1 MTEEQVRRRLEES
14 WRQSGSP
21 ASRRLACL
29 LGGAIGDA
37 VGYRV
42 EFMRWAEIER
52 AHGPEGIRL
61 AACKGPLV
69 VSDDTQMTLFTLEGM
84 ARAKRVQ
91 EIVPEVREAYLDW
104 LSTQGHR
111 AERSLR
117 GSLAKVP
124 ELRHLRAPGNTC
136 LAALR
141 KGGRGSVESAI
152 NDSKGC
158 GGVMRS
164 APLGFLPDTV
174 GDQQVFR
181 LGAEC
186 AALTHG
192 NADGYLPAG
201 AMALLSRNAL
211 RGVEWDDSV
220 AMVLSELEQ
229 WPASRGTG
237 EAIRAA
243 FAAAQAGAPSRAQ
256 VDALGEGWVG
266 EEALAVGLYA
276 AMVGRSFEECI
287 ELAANHDGDSDS
299 TASIAGQL
307 WGARFRLD
315 GIARAVVERVDV
327 IQALVEVW
335 VTAGTERRD

>member
-1 MTEEQVRRRLEES
+1 MRESARRRLEEAY
-14 WRQSGSP
+14 GAP
-21 ASRRLACL
+21 EALASRQLACL

-84 ARAKRVQ
+84 ARAKRV
-91 EIVPEVREAYLDW
+91 EDIVPEVREAYLDW

-117 GSLAKVP
+117 GALAKVP

-158 GGVMRS
+158 GGVMRT
-164 APLGFLPDTV
+164 APLGFLPDSV
-174 GDQQVFR
+174 SDAEVSR

-192 NADGYLPAG
+192 HADGYLPAG
-201 AMALLSRNAL
+201 AMAVLTRDALSGA
-211 RGVEWDDSV
+211 EWEDSV
-220 AMVLSELEQ
+220 AKILSALEQ

-237 EAIRAA
+237 EATRAA
-243 FAAAQAGAPSRAQ
+243 VAAAQAGAPSRAQ

-266 EEALAVGLYA
+266 EEALAVGLYCA
-276 AMVGRSFEECI
+276 ISARSFVECI
-287 ELAANHDGDSDS
+287 EMAANHDGDSDS

-307 WGARFRLD
+307 YGARHGLSALPRE
-315 GIARAVVERVDV
+315 AVERVDV
-327 IQALVEVW
+327 IEVLVGVW